1 MNLRQLEVFRAVV
14 EHGSTTEAA
23 VALGVSQPSVSNL
36 IRHTEDQIGFKL
48 FMRARRGLIP
58 TEAAKALYRESDPM
72 FSLAQGFGRT
82 IENIRNGLAG
92 QINLVSTPS
101 VGHTLLPVAIDR
113 FLDRRPK
120 VEFNLDIRAPDHVQ
134 HYIEMNLVNLGLTP
148 ALLLSSQVRLEELLP
163 IRLVVMMREDH
174 PLASKERLV
183 IGDLENERIVMP
195 TTSSVYGAAGA
206 KWLRQANVA
215 VRRPILTR
223 YCDSACLIA
232 QATRNIA
239 LVDELT
245 PMALNAPGCIFR
257 PLEGGPEIPCYL
269 YYSSHRELSPVE
281 TQFVETLRTVASE
294 LTALRDR
301 RDGSSQLPRRS

>member
-14 EHGSTTEAA
+14 EHGSTAEAA

-36 IRHTEDQIGFKL
+36 IRHTEDRIGFKL
-48 FMRARRGLIP
+48 FVRARRGLVP

-72 FSLAQGFGRT
+72 FSLARGFGQ
-82 IENIRNGLAG
+82 IVENIRDGLVG

-101 VGHTLLPVAIDR
+101 VGHTLLPIAVDR

-134 HYIEMNLVNLGLTP
+134 QYIEMNLFNLGLTP
-148 ALLLSSQVRLEELLP
+148 ALLMSSQLRLEELLP
-163 IRLVVMMREDH
+163 VRLVALMREDH
-174 PLASKERLV
+174 PLARKERLV
-183 IGDLENERIVMP
+183 IGDLEDERIVMP
-195 TTSSVYGAAGA
+195 TSSSVYGAAGA
-206 KWLRQANVA
+206 RWLRQANIA
-215 VRRPILTR
+215 VRRSILTR

-245 PMALNAPGCIFR
+245 PMALNMQGCVVR
-257 PLEGGPEIPCYL
+257 PIGESPEIPCYI
-269 YYSSHRELSPVE
+269 YFSAHRDLSPVE
-281 TQFVETLRTVASE
+281 TQFVETLRAVAAD
-294 LTALRDR
+294 LTAQTR
-301 RDGSSQLPRRS
+301 